1 MATKDGQKVEELMA
15 ALDHPLKAE
24 IEALRDILRHTNA
37 KIAERVKWN
46 APSYYY
52 QYDLAAFHLRQQNF
66 VHLIVVFPKDTT
78 INDSTGL
85 LEANHKDRRE
95 AKFYNMQDIAQKRP
109 ALEKI
114 INTWVDLVDN
124 TPPGQAYIFNS

>member
-1 MATKDGQKVEELMA
+1 MTDADKVNTWMAQLQ
-15 ALDHPLKAE
+15 HPLKAE
-24 IEALRDILRHTNA
+24 IEVLRTIIKNA
-37 KIAERVKWN
+37 NPKIAERVKWN

-52 QYDLAAFHLRQQNF
+52 KFDMAAFNPRQQSF
-66 VHLIVVFPKDTT
+66 VHLIVVFPKDTA

-95 AKFYNMQDIAQKRP
+95 VKLYSMQDIEAKKT
-109 ALEKI
+109 ALERI
-114 INTWVDLVDN
+114 VNAWVKLVDE